1 MSRYA
6 FRSLDGSCSIKLLL
20 AAFVICVY
28 SPLATHA
35 DERPSKPPGASIAK
49 AGAPQQ
55 PSSSAD
61 AEKPTTQRIQQL
73 IQDLGSSHYTARR
86 AAGTELRQI
95 GSEAFDLLDA
105 ATDNADPEVAASA
118 TYLLRQIPVRW
129 VQADDHP
136 LVRAQMRNYGQE
148 TEARRL
154 RRVEDLDRLSTG
166 KGIAA
171 LCRIARYDRSTLISR
186 TAAMAIIRPA
196 EKSSEQ
202 PQIDSAIVERELGTS
217 KRASAMWLRQY
228 LTQLRDPAAS
238 VPFWKV
244 LIDQESSRL
253 NRNMG
258 DTSSD
263 ILLGLSWNLAD
274 LYRQLGDQP
283 ALGGALDRM
292 IGLAAEGSDDTLI
305 SLLAWLTENKSW
317 DVLDT
322 FLTKHQSRL
331 EQSKRPLYYAALA
344 RAKQGKKDLA
354 EELAAKAALLTPQEG
369 TLEGLSMAKD
379 LEERLQF
386 DWAVREYRRGIE
398 KQSAES
404 IDNILSRI
412 WLANLLHDYEHEKEA
427 AQALE
432 PLVKTVLKE
441 GRLGQLYV
449 RTREYYRDKIDFP
462 SPEELAARYHFYR
475 ACQYQSEKDLKRAR
489 DEFDLAIKFDPK
501 DADVLIAMYRFP
513 EPDAKWHDAALVR
526 LRTLVKQFE
535 KEIEENP
542 TDAPAYNQWA
552 WLISNTE
559 GDFQQAIRYSHR
571 SLELNKRG
579 ESGEAS
585 FLDTLGRCYYAAG
598 DYENAVKYEREAIA
612 KVNYLQVM
620 HRQLAQFEKALADKK
635 AGASK
640 QPAKT
645 N

>member
-1 MSRYA
+1 MSCQAIRY
-6 FRSLDGSCSIKLLL
+6 LGGSCSIQLLP
-20 AAFVICVY
+20 AAIVICACTALTVR
-28 SPLATHA
+28 A
-35 DERPSKPPGASIAK
+35 DERPSKPTGASVAK
-49 AGAPQQ
+49 AGASQRAG
-55 PSSSAD
+55 SSAD
-61 AEKPTTQRIQQL
+61 ADRPSKEHIQQL

-86 AAGTELRQI
+86 AASTELRQI
-95 GSEAFDLLDA
+95 GSDAFDLLDA

-118 TYLLRQIPVRW
+118 NYLLRQIPVRW
-129 VQADDHP
+129 VGPDDHP

-154 RRVEDLDRLSTG
+154 RRVDDLDRLSNG
-166 KGIAA
+166 KGIPA
-171 LCRIARYDRSTLISR
+171 LCRIARYDRSSLIAR

-202 PQIDSAIVERELGTS
+202 PQIDPAVVDRELGAS
-217 KRASAMWLRQY
+217 MRPSAMWLRQY
-228 LTQLRDPAAS
+228 LAQLRDPAAS
-238 VPFWKV
+238 VPVWKS
-244 LIDQESSRL
+244 LIELESIRL
-253 NRNMG
+253 NKNMG

-274 LYRQLGDQP
+274 IYRQIGDQP
-283 ALGGALDRM
+283 ALNGALDRM
-292 IGLAAEGSDDTLI
+292 IGLAAEGSDETLV

-317 DVLDT
+317 DALDT
-322 FLTKHQSRL
+322 FLRKHQARL

-344 RAKQGKKDLA
+344 REKQGKKDQA
-354 EELAAKAALLTPQEG
+354 DELAAKAALLTPQEG
-369 TLEGLSMAKD
+369 TLEGLTMAKD

-427 AQALE
+427 AEALE
-432 PLVKTVLKE
+432 PLVKMGLKE
-441 GRLGQLYV
+441 GRMSQLYV
-449 RTREYYRDKIDFP
+449 RTREYYHEKIDFP

-475 ACQYQSEKDLKRAR
+475 ACQYKSEKDLQRAR
-489 DEFDLAIKFDPK
+489 DEYDLAVKFDPK
-501 DADVLIAMYRFP
+501 DADVLIDMYKF
-513 EPDAKWHDAALVR
+513 PDADPKWRAAALERVNK
-526 LRTLVKQFE
+526 LVKQFE

-571 SLELNKRG
+571 SIELNKRG

-620 HRQLAQFEKALADKK
+620 QRQLALFEKALADKK
-635 AGASK
+635 AGTK
-640 QPAKT
+640 KPAGKSS
-645 N
+645 